1 MGGKR
6 RKLKD
11 IISPPS
17 NAPAP
22 VATAD
27 DELLD
32 DLFAQ
37 LDSNDST
44 VQNVSA
50 EVINDIQLS
59 QLQEKKEPRKLKK
72 DSRTRFLERQVCTSL
87 RTSVARTMTSLSR
100 RERPQESLNIIPPT
114 TLSWMPGL
122 KGRQKKKTQVSA
134 GPANFS
140 VSSFI
145 MSVCLSPSW

>member
-6 RKLKD
+6 KKLKD

-17 NAPAP
+17 NTPTP

-37 LDSNDST
+37 LDSNDRT

-59 QLQEKKEPRKLKK
+59 QLQEKEEPRKPKK
-72 DSRTRFLERQVCTSL
+72 DSRTRFLERQVRTSL
-87 RTSVARTMTSLSR
+87 KTSVARTITSLSR
-100 RERPQESLNIIPPT
+100 RERPRKSLNTIPPK
-114 TLSWMPGL
+114 TLSWMPRW
-122 KGRQKKKTQVSA
+122 KGRQKKKTLVSA
-134 GPANFS
+134 GRANSS
-140 VSSFI
+140 VSSCI
-145 MSVCLSPSW
+145 MSVCLSLLW